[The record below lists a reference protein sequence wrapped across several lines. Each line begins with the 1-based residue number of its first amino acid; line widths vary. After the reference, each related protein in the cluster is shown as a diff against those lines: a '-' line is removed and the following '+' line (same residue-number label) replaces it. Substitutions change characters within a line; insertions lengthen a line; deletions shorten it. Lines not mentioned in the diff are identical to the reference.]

1 MNKTVLITGASRGI
15 GEAFARVYAK
25 KQHNLILVARNEN
38 DLDALKEEL
47 STQHSVEIVVLSHDL
62 TKGDEIQQIFE
73 QVKQQN
79 LTVDVLIN
87 NAGYGDYG
95 EFASGD
101 WAKLQGMILLNILA
115 LTHLS
120 HLFLPGMIARGQG
133 QILNVS
139 STAAFQPG
147 PMMAVYFATKAYVLS
162 LSEALSAETEGT
174 GVTVTVL
181 CPGPTQ
187 SNFGQNANMDQIA
200 LMGDVTSDKLPTALS
215 VAEYGYEALN
225 SGEVVAVHG
234 VMNKVLTFMPRL
246 TPRGVIRKGVKQ
258 FMTPKEG

>member
-15 GEAFARVYAK
+15 GEAFARVYAR

-38 DLDALKEEL
+38 DLNALKEEL
-47 STQHSVEIVVLSHDL
+47 STQHDIDVVVFSHDL
-62 TKGDEIQQIFE
+62 TKENEVQQIFDQIE
-73 QVKQQN
+73 QQN

-95 EFASGD
+95 EFVSGD

-120 HLFLPGMIARGQG
+120 HLFLPSMIARGQG

-187 SNFGQNANMDQIA
+187 SNFGQNANMDKIA

-215 VAEYGYEALN
+215 VAEYGYRALN
-225 SGEVVAVHG
+225 QGEVVAVHG

-258 FMTPKEG
+258 FMAPEG